1 MTRPS
6 TRLRRWLVATCVAAV
21 GTLNVA
27 CSGPQVNRMA
37 PGASEPLDL
46 LIRNGRIVDGSGNP
60 WVRGDVAV
68 RGGRIVAMG
77 NLGAITA
84 RQVIDAQDRIVAPGF
99 IDTHA
104 HIEGNLFGR
113 LTADNY
119 VQGGVTTVI
128 TGNCGSS
135 ADAGIKAFFDRMV
148 QAGGASINVAT
159 LVGHNTVRRQ
169 VMGLSNRAA
178 TPEELQRMQAAVEL
192 AMREGAVGFSSGLIY
207 LPGLYSDTPEVVAL
221 ARAAARHKGLYAS
234 HIRDEGSQVVEAIKE
249 ALEVG
254 RQAQLPVQVSHFKVG
269 APANWGRSRETLALI
284 EQARA
289 SGLDVTI
296 DQYPYTA
303 SSTSLSVV
311 LPNWAVEG
319 GQSDIVKRLT
329 DSATRAR
336 IAADITRSVRR
347 NARTDFSY
355 AVVARHAADPSLAGR
370 NISQINLQ
378 RGRPATLE
386 AEIETLMDIV
396 QAGGA
401 QMVFH
406 GMSEDD
412 VRRIMAYPFSMIG
425 ADGGVQ
431 NGSGLPHP
439 RSYGTHARVL
449 GKYVREEKVI
459 RLEEAVRRMTSL
471 AAQRFQLS
479 ERGLLRVGYAADI
492 VVFDEKTVRD
502 RATFENPHQ
511 MSEGFDAVVVNGVV
525 TVQGGKHL
533 GVRAGRGLRGPGAGV

>member
-1 MTRPS
+1 MNKPTR
-6 TRLRRWLVATCVAAV
+6 TRRRITTATLAAAAMLLLACTTAPIADKA
-21 GTLNVA
+21 GTTGDPV
-27 CSGPQVNRMA
+27 
-37 PGASEPLDL
+37 DL

-68 RGGRIVAMG
+68 RGGRIVAIG
-77 NLGAITA
+77 NLGAIPA
-84 RQVIDAQDRIVAPGF
+84 RQVIDAQDHIVAPGF

-104 HIEGNLFGR
+104 HIEANLFGKP
-113 LTADNY
+113 TADNY

-135 ADAGIKAFFDRMV
+135 ADAGVKGFFDRMV
-148 QAGGASINVAT
+148 QTGGTSINVAT

-178 TPEELQRMQAAVEL
+178 TAEELQRMQAAVDQ

-221 ARAAARHKGLYAS
+221 ASMAARHKGLYAS
-234 HIRDEGSQVVEAIKE
+234 HIRDEGGKVVDAINE

-254 RQAQLPVQVSHFKVG
+254 RQARLPVQVSHFKVG

-289 SGLDVTI
+289 AGLDVTI

-311 LPNWAVEG
+311 LPSWALEG
-319 GQSDIVKRLT
+319 GQREISQRLA

-336 IAADITRSVRR
+336 IAADIARSVKR
-347 NARTDFSY
+347 NARTDFAY
-355 AVVARHAADPSLAGR
+355 AVVARHAADPTLAGR

-378 RGRPATLE
+378 RGRPATLA

-396 QAGGA
+396 QAGDA

-406 GMSEDD
+406 GMSEED

-439 RSYGTHARVL
+439 RSYGTNARVL
-449 GKYVREEKVI
+449 GKYVREEQVI

-471 AAQRFQLS
+471 AAQRFQLTD
-479 ERGLLRVGYAADI
+479 RGLLRVGYAADI

-511 MSEGFDAVVVNGVV
+511 MSEGFDAVVVNGVL

-533 GVRAGRGLRGPGAGV
+533 GVRAGRGLRGPGAGA

>member
-1 MTRPS
+1 MKMPTPKRNL
-6 TRLRRWLVATCVAAV
+6 TTAATLAAV
-21 GTLNVA
+21 AMLLLACTTAPNADQAGTARDPV
-27 CSGPQVNRMA
+27 
-37 PGASEPLDL
+37 DL

-68 RGGRIVAMG
+68 RAGRIVAMG
-77 NLGAITA
+77 DLGAIVA
-84 RQVIDAQDRIVAPGF
+84 RQVIDAQDHIVAPGF

-104 HIEGNLFGR
+104 HIEGNLFGQP
-113 LTADNY
+113 TADNY
-119 VQGGVTTVI
+119 VQDGVTTVI
-128 TGNCGSS
+128 TGNCGGS
-135 ADAGIKAFFDRMV
+135 ADVGIKAFFERMV
-148 QAGGASINVAT
+148 QVGGTSINVAS

-169 VMGLSNRAA
+169 VMGLSNRPA
-178 TPEELQRMQAAVEL
+178 TAEELQRMQAAVDL

-234 HIRDEGSQVVEAIKE
+234 HIRDEGSKVVDAINE

-254 RQAQLPVQVSHFKVG
+254 RQARLPVQVSHFKVS

-311 LPNWAVEG
+311 LPDWAVEG
-319 GQSDIVKRLT
+319 GQREISKRLAE
-329 DSATRAR
+329 SGTRAR

-355 AVVARHAADPSLAGR
+355 AVVARHAADPTLAGR
-370 NISQINLQ
+370 NISQINVQ

-386 AEIETLMDIV
+386 AEIETLMEIV

-431 NGSGLPHP
+431 NGEGLPHP
-439 RSYGTHARVL
+439 RSYGTNARVL
-449 GKYVREEKVI
+449 GKYVREEQVI

-471 AAQRFQLS
+471 AAQRFQLAD
-479 ERGLLRVGYAADI
+479 RGLLRVGYAADI

-533 GVRAGRGLRGPGAGV
+533 GVRAGRGLRGPGAGA

>member
-1 MTRPS
+1 MKMPTPKR
-6 TRLRRWLVATCVAAV
+6 RLTTAATLAAV
-21 GTLNVA
+21 AMLLLACTTAPNADETGTTRDPV
-27 CSGPQVNRMA
+27 
-37 PGASEPLDL
+37 DL

-68 RGGRIVAMG
+68 RAGRIVAMG
-77 NLGAITA
+77 DLGAMVA
-84 RQVIDAQDRIVAPGF
+84 RRVIDAQDHIVAPGF

-104 HIEGNLFGR
+104 HIEGNLFGHP
-113 LTADNY
+113 TADNY
-119 VQGGVTTVI
+119 VQDGVTTVI
-128 TGNCGSS
+128 TGNCGAS
-135 ADAGIKAFFDRMV
+135 ADVGIKAFFERMV
-148 QAGGASINVAT
+148 QVGGTSINVAS

-169 VMGLSNRAA
+169 VMGLSNRPA
-178 TPEELQRMQAAVEL
+178 TADELQRMQAAVDL

-234 HIRDEGSQVVEAIKE
+234 HIRDEGSKVVDAINE

-254 RQAQLPVQVSHFKVG
+254 RQARLPVQVSHFKVS

-319 GQSDIVKRLT
+319 GQLEISKRLAEI
-329 DSATRAR
+329 ATRAR

-355 AVVARHAADPSLAGR
+355 AVVARHAADPTLAGR
-370 NISQINLQ
+370 NISQINVQ

-431 NGSGLPHP
+431 NGEGLPHP
-439 RSYGTHARVL
+439 RSYGTNARVL
-449 GKYVREEKVI
+449 GKYVREEQVI

-471 AAQRFQLS
+471 AAQRFQLAD
-479 ERGLLRVGYAADI
+479 RGLLRVGYAADI

-533 GVRAGRGLRGPGAGV
+533 GVRAGRGLRGPGAGA

>member
-1 MTRPS
+1 MKMPTPKRKL
-6 TRLRRWLVATCVAAV
+6 TTAATLAAV
-21 GTLNVA
+21 AMLLLACTTAPNADQAGTARDPV
-27 CSGPQVNRMA
+27 
-37 PGASEPLDL
+37 DL

-68 RGGRIVAMG
+68 RAGRIVAMG
-77 NLGAITA
+77 DLGAIVA
-84 RQVIDAQDRIVAPGF
+84 RQVIDAQDHIVAPGF

-104 HIEGNLFGR
+104 HIEGNLFGQP
-113 LTADNY
+113 TADNY
-119 VQGGVTTVI
+119 VQDGVTTVI
-128 TGNCGSS
+128 TGNCGGS
-135 ADAGIKAFFDRMV
+135 ADVGIKAFFERMV
-148 QAGGASINVAT
+148 QVGGTSINVAS

-169 VMGLSNRAA
+169 VMGLSNRPA
-178 TPEELQRMQAAVEL
+178 TAEELQRMQAAVDL

-234 HIRDEGSQVVEAIKE
+234 HIRDEGSKVVDAINE

-254 RQAQLPVQVSHFKVG
+254 RQARLPVQVSHFKVS

-311 LPNWAVEG
+311 LPDWAVEG
-319 GQSDIVKRLT
+319 GQREISKRLAE
-329 DSATRAR
+329 SGTRAR

-355 AVVARHAADPSLAGR
+355 AVVARHAADPTLAGR
-370 NISQINLQ
+370 NISQINVQ

-386 AEIETLMDIV
+386 AEIETLMEIV

-431 NGSGLPHP
+431 NGEGLPHP
-439 RSYGTHARVL
+439 RSYGTNARVL
-449 GKYVREEKVI
+449 GKYVREEQVI

-471 AAQRFQLS
+471 AAQRFQLAD
-479 ERGLLRVGYAADI
+479 RGLLRVGYAADI

-533 GVRAGRGLRGPGAGV
+533 GVRAGRGLRGPGAGA